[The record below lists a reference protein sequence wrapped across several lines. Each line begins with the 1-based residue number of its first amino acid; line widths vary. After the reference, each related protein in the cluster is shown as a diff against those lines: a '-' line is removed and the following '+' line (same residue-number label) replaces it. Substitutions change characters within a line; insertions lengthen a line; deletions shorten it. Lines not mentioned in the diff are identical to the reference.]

1 MHSKMMELMRAGDAL
16 KEEYNRPKSQVPP
29 MTEAAKQQIIKEYEE
44 SPELT
49 EKIIMQ
55 FSEGYQSHK
64 ERIKAKML
72 AAGIDT
78 KILDFSDEEDETED
92 LPPHA

>member
-1 MHSKMMELMRAGDAL
+1 
-16 KEEYNRPKSQVPP
+16 
-29 MTEAAKQQIIKEYEE
+29 MTEATRQQIIEEYEE
-44 SPELT
+44 SPKLT
-49 EKIIMQ
+49 ENIIIQ

-92 LPPHA
+92 FPPSA